1 MESTD
6 INFIFQKSN
15 LSKDLME
22 RKFGDKKIF
31 ITGGTGFIG
40 KWLLASLQKIREEIE
55 GNLHL
60 YVLTRNSKKFRNNF
74 SYLAK
79 DVHFIEGSVEDKT
92 TFKDL
97 KKDFNYIFHFSGETA
112 IDLKK
117 LDDYFE
123 VSVLGT
129 NNLLKYVVSDLTETF
144 FFASSGAV
152 YRNFEQINKR
162 ISESDPCV
170 DLNDQIEKEYGFTKK
185 KCENI
190 LEAKLNN
197 HNCNLVNFR
206 IFALSGPFMYFD
218 RHYAFGNFLLNAS
231 KGQEIAMSTDGQVFR
246 SFMHVR
252 DFMVWILRLLK
263 LDLQE
268 SHLNLNVGSDRASTV
283 RDLAQLIADKYSLNV
298 IYSEKASKNKQYYV
312 PSIDLAKSMNLDI
325 YTNLEECISLTM
337 QHLNP

>member
-1 MESTD
+1 MHPEK
-6 INFIFQKSN
+6 IGAQWYQQNFHWSVRRGYDYKIPGSSGVFT
-15 LSKDLME
+15 
-22 RKFGDKKIF
+22 FGS
-31 ITGGTGFIG
+31 
-40 KWLLASLQKIREEIE
+40 LEQLASEIE
-55 GNLHL
+55 PMINYLLDSSPDIVVHSEPAIEL
-60 YVLTRNSKKFRNNF
+60 YDESKLN
-74 SYLAK
+74 
-79 DVHFIEGSVEDKT
+79 
-92 TFKDL
+92 
-97 KKDFNYIFHFSGETA
+97 
-112 IDLKK
+112 
-117 LDDYFE
+117 DYFE

-268 SHLNLNVGSDRASTV
+268 SHLNLNVGSDKASTV
-283 RDLAQLIADKYSLNV
+283 RELAQLIADKYSLNV
-298 IYSEKASKNKQYYV
+298 ICSEKSSKNKQYYV

-337 QHLNP
+337 KHLNP